1 MPTIR
6 KPIFVVPAS
15 LGTITTGNERT
26 SNPAVNLGRPKA
38 ISLTWKTNGTLN
50 TWVRGDFGQ
59 TTLVNF
65 AAIIAANAQAGTLY
79 RLRLGQSQAE
89 VDGAALY
96 DSGWQKVAPFL
107 PADNDRPTL
116 DLDFVNQVYELDAP
130 GATELSHSHLEMAS
144 TMAVRWWRL
153 DISGHVGDFEAAT
166 LVLGEA
172 ITPSRYYNFDFERGV
187 EDMGDLNISRWGVFD
202 ETPGT
207 VMRTLSFTMGWQTE
221 EEFQASF
228 APMAQ
233 RLGKRGIVYVCF
245 NPDANS
251 ERQFNTYLGVFRKA
265 PFARGIRKARRVQQ
279 EFDILSMI

>member
-1 MPTIR
+1 MVNIR
-6 KPIFVVPAS
+6 KPIFVVPVD
-15 LGTITTGNERT
+15 LGAITTGNERA
-26 SNPAVNLGRPKA
+26 SNPAVNLGRAKA
-38 ISLTWKTNGTLN
+38 ISLTWKTNGTSN
-50 TWVRGDFGQ
+50 AWVRGDFGQ
-59 TTLVNF
+59 TTEINF
-65 AAIIAANAQAGTLY
+65 AAIIAANAQAGTTY
-79 RLRLGQSQAE
+79 RIRLGMTQSE
-89 VDGAALY
+89 VDGTAPY
-96 DSGWQKVAPFL
+96 DSGTLTFAPYL
-107 PADNDRPTL
+107 
-116 DLDFVNQVYELDAP
+116 V
-130 GATELSHSHLEMAS
+130 GSELSHSHLELPS
-144 TMAVRWWRL
+144 TYSVRWWRI

-166 LVLGEA
+166 LVLGKA

-251 ERQFNTYLGVFRKA
+251 ERPFNTYLGVFRKA